1 MSDSSSTPKK
11 IKKNRCA
18 VCKKKVGL
26 LGFSCAC
33 STTLTFCTAH
43 RLPENHNCNYD
54 HGEHSKYLLST
65 KLIKVEN
72 EKVIKI

>member
-1 MSDSSSTPKK
+1 MSAKPDKK
-11 IKKNRCA
+11 PKKNRCA
-18 VCKKKVGL
+18 TCNKKVGL

-33 STTLTFCTAH
+33 SELLVFCGAH

-54 HGEHSKYLLST
+54 HGGHGKCVLAT
-65 KLIKVEN
+65 KLVKVVN